1 MKDKFRKNI
10 EYMQFLFFLF
20 SILKLEE
27 KSICGGK
34 IYLASVTK
42 QKRKREFPDLSTPDI
57 WGQRILPWGGGAVL
71 CTVRCLVAS
80 ALSAYPMPGTQ
91 PSPQNQKCPQML
103 PDSPRVGKSPLSENR
118 WCKLK
123 VRYSEK
129 LEIRFT
135 LPSVY

>member
-57 WGQRILPWGGGAVL
+57 WGQRILPCVGEGL
-71 CTVRCLVAS
+71 SC
-80 ALSAYPMPGTQ
+80 ALW
-91 PSPQNQKCPQML
+91 
-103 PDSPRVGKSPLSENR
+103 DV
-118 WCKLK
+118 
-123 VRYSEK
+123 
-129 LEIRFT
+129 
-135 LPSVY
+135 